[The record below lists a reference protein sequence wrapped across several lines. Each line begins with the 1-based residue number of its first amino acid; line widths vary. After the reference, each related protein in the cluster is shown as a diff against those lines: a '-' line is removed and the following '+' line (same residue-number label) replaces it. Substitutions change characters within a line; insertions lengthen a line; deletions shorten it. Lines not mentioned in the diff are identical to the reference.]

1 MSNDAFEIL
10 RDLADSLQE
19 PRPAAAE
26 QWAVIVYND
35 DKNSFGKATEV
46 LMKALGVTVK
56 VAVDLAVTIDSEGH
70 LAIVVGSYDDAIKRE
85 AAIRGGG
92 LRAGMIRRR

>member
-19 PRPAAAE
+19 PRPAAE
-26 QWAVIVYND
+26 QWAVVVYND

-56 VAVDLAVTIDSEGH
+56 VAVDLAVTIDREGH
-70 LAIVVGSYDDAIKRE
+70 LAIAVGSYDDAIKRE

-92 LRAGMIRRR
+92 LRAGVIRR

>member
-1 MSNDAFEIL
+1 MPNDAFEIL

-19 PRPAAAE
+19 PRPAAE

-35 DKNSFGKATEV
+35 DKNGFGKATEV

-56 VAVDLAVTIDSEGH
+56 VAVDLAVTIDREGH

>member
-1 MSNDAFEIL
+1 MPNDAFEIL

-19 PRPAAAE
+19 PRPAAE

-56 VAVDLAVTIDSEGH
+56 VAVDLAVTIDREGH

>member
-19 PRPAAAE
+19 PRPAAE
-26 QWAVIVYND
+26 QWAVVIYND

-56 VAVDLAVTIDSEGH
+56 VAVDLAVTIDREGH
-70 LAIVVGSYDDAIKRE
+70 LAIAVGSYDDAIKRE

-92 LRAGMIRRR
+92 LRAGVIRR

>member
-1 MSNDAFEIL
+1 MPNDVFEIL

-19 PRPAAAE
+19 PRPAAE
-26 QWAVIVYND
+26 QWAVIIYND

-56 VAVDLAVTIDSEGH
+56 VAVDLAVTIDREGH

>member
-1 MSNDAFEIL
+1 MPNDAFEIL

-19 PRPAAAE
+19 PRPAAE
-26 QWAVIVYND
+26 QWAVIIYND

-56 VAVDLAVTIDSEGH
+56 VAVDLAVTIDREGH

>member
-1 MSNDAFEIL
+1 MYNDDFEIL

-19 PRPAAAE
+19 PRPAAE

-56 VAVDLAVTIDSEGH
+56 VAVDLAVTIDRKGH
-70 LAIVVGSYDDAIKRE
+70 LAIFVGSYDDAIKRE

-92 LRAGMIRRR
+92 IRAGMIRHR

>member
-19 PRPAAAE
+19 PRPAAE

-56 VAVDLAVTIDSEGH
+56 VAVDLAVTIDREGH

>member
-1 MSNDAFEIL
+1 MPNDAFEIL

-19 PRPAAAE
+19 PRPAAE
-26 QWAVIVYND
+26 QWAVIIYND

-56 VAVDLAVTIDSEGH
+56 VAVDLAVTIDREGH

-92 LRAGMIRRR
+92 LRAGMICRR